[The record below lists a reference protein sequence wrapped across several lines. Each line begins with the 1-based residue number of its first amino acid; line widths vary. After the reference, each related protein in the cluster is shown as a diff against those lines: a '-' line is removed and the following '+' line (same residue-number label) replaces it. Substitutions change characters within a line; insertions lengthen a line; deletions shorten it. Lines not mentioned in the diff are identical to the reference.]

1 MVIVRLPTCIF
12 KEAVMTNLVELGG
25 KIDKPFAP
33 SEKRNCMTENTGPY
47 GLLPNLKILIT

>member
-1 MVIVRLPTCIF
+1 
-12 KEAVMTNLVELGG
+12 MTNLVELGG